1 MLSKKNINIEIGI
14 IIPIYNA
21 QSTLHKCINSVL
33 IQSYTNFKLIL
44 INDGSK
50 DDSENI
56 CQQYAENDK
65 RIIVYSQNN
74 SGVSTARNKGIE
86 LCTSPYLC
94 FIDADDYLDAHYLQ
108 NFVEGIVAFPNVDM
122 VFQGINRISTNHTEK
137 IIPKAE
143 IYPREKLLEGISDI
157 NQYSIFGY
165 ICTKMYR
172 TEIIKRN
179 QLSFNKNISISED
192 RIFALQYLKY
202 CNGLSVISSS
212 AYNYI
217 LHNNGLTAHKRS
229 YQDIK
234 QAADI
239 NLQCAQHLLTILQS
253 QRFENDTKRMYIMS
267 SFSYITALFTT
278 YNSFKTQK
286 TEISTFLSSYA
297 KWLPTYTPTNSYYKF
312 LKKVLEIFSNK
323 VYVIVIIL
331 RLYWFSKKIK
341 QNCNRN
347 H

>member
-137 IIPKAE
+137 LFRKQKFIP
-143 IYPREKLLEGISDI
+143 G
-157 NQYSIFGY
+157 
-165 ICTKMYR
+165 
-172 TEIIKRN
+172 
-179 QLSFNKNISISED
+179 KN
-192 RIFALQYLKY
+192 
-202 CNGLSVISSS
+202 
-212 AYNYI
+212 
-217 LHNNGLTAHKRS
+217 
-229 YQDIK
+229 
-234 QAADI
+234 
-239 NLQCAQHLLTILQS
+239 
-253 QRFENDTKRMYIMS
+253 
-267 SFSYITALFTT
+267 
-278 YNSFKTQK
+278 
-286 TEISTFLSSYA
+286 
-297 KWLPTYTPTNSYYKF
+297 F
-312 LKKVLEIFSNK
+312 LKVFQILINIPFLDISVPRCIE
-323 VYVIVIIL
+323 L
-331 RLYWFSKKIK
+331 RLSNVINSVLTKISASVK
-341 QNCNRN
+341 TVFLLCNI
-347 H
+347 